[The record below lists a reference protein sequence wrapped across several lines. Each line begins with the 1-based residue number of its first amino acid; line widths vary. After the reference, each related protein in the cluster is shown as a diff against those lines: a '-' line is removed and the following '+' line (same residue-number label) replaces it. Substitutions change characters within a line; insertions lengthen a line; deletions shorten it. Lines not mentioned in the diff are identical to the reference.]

1 MSQTVSFEE
10 LPGKIAARAA
20 QNPEFRREF
29 VADPRAAF
37 SKYTD
42 LKLPEGTQVRVHEQ
56 KPGELHFVL
65 PPVPERGKLSEAD
78 LEKVAGGVEVG
89 ITVAVL
95 VTGVT
100 VASSWVGASMAAAHG
115 AKSPW

>member
-1 MSQTVSFEE
+1 MSQSQTVSFEE

-65 PPVPERGKLSEAD
+65 PPVPDKGKLSEAD
-78 LEKVAGGVEVG
+78 LEKIAGGVEVAIG
-89 ITVAVL
+89 IAIGVGIFTTVMTGVAV
-95 VTGVT
+95 
-100 VASSWVGASMAAAHG
+100 
-115 AKSPW
+115 KSANEQHKFW